1 MEPLQETSC
10 RARVRVMRSWLER
23 GAITRRS
30 RLSVGASPSPTPR
43 CRSARTDIVPGRTL
57 AAASGQRVDRVDR
70 RVQSVHCPP
79 PEARAAD
86 RNRRGWLPRM
96 GAWRWLLLPCAEPM
110 AVLSGPV
117 PGCADT
123 GGNDKAVVRF
133 ARPQHWGSSGR
144 NVLFRRRTFSSSVA
158 GPERCAGDLPTP
170 EIRGYRSVCCGRS
183 AHRSWHSPQVRP
195 GPSPLATPRRKRKC
209 PSRQNPCP
217 SRMLQ
222 SHFVGPAWFSAP
234 VRPLGGLDRCATA
247 FAKSLPGSPGT
258 GENRSATRPSCRP
271 DRVLSRV
278 RVWRRATFLRC
289 PTRRVG

>member
-1 MEPLQETSC
+1 MEPLLGL
-10 RARVRVMRSWLER
+10 RARPCARDAVLAGAESHHATLTTFR
-23 GAITRRS
+23 GRFAFTD
-30 RLSVGASPSPTPR
+30 ASMSKR
-43 CRSARTDIVPGRTL
+43 ANSIVPGPTP

-70 RVQSVHCPP
+70 RIQSAHCPP
-79 PEARAAD
+79 PEDRAAD

-144 NVLFRRRTFSSSVA
+144 NALIGRRTFSSSVA
-158 GPERCAGDLPTP
+158 GSEKCPGDLPTP
-170 EIRGYRSVCCGRS
+170 KFEVIGASAVEDLPVGRGI
-183 AHRSWHSPQVRP
+183 SPQVRP
-195 GPSPLATPRRKRKC
+195 GPTPLAVLRREGKC
-209 PSRQNPCP
+209 PSRPNPCP

-222 SHFVGPAWFSAP
+222 SHCVGPAWFSAP
-234 VRPLGGLDRCATA
+234 VRPLGDLDRCATA
-247 FAKSLPGSPGT
+247 FARSLPGGPGT
-258 GENRSATRPSCRP
+258 AETRSATPPSCRP

-278 RVWRRATFLRC
+278 RER
-289 PTRRVG
+289 